1 MDGEVSHIRP
11 NMVRSQ
17 AWLFLVFVG
26 GGRRTHCLFPPPF
39 KNKKYR
45 DFRARKNYCHSIKK
59 SSKRFFIKTLAMSV
73 RTINH

>member
-17 AWLFLVFVG
+17 AWLFLVFGG
-26 GGRRTHCLFPPPF
+26 GGRRTHCLFPPIQKQEISRF
-39 KNKKYR
+39 SSEKKLLSF
-45 DFRARKNYCHSIKK
+45 DQK